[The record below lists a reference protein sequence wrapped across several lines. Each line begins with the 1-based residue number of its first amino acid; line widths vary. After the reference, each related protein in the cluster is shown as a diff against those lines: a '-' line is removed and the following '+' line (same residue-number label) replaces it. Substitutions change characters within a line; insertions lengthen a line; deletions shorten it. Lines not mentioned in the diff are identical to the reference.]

1 VSSAEKKDVMLSALL
16 NHWELIFTVS
26 VFVIVFVGIIFEVID
41 KAILALVGAGLLVLV
56 RILTFEQAVEAI
68 NFEIIILLAG
78 MMILVE
84 IAQESGLFT
93 LINFKLAKVSK
104 GNPFLIFLFF
114 MLVTAFASAFLDN
127 VTTILIVVPLTIALV
142 SGMGYNPF
150 PFIIGEIMLSNIGG
164 ALTLVGDPPNILIGT
179 MAGIS
184 FNSFIV
190 HLWIP
195 ILLIVLATMGAF
207 YVIRWKDLKPIHHHL
222 PKLFLSNLLL
232 KKIQYQFLRT
242 HLNTRYMI
250 TVAIVLALTI
260 AGFLLQFVINYPL
273 AVIAF
278 TGALALMLVVHKK
291 IHVHHVFSKIEW
303 PTLGFFAGLFV
314 LAHGLEEV
322 GVLEQIGQTM
332 VGLSGNFALLILI
345 VLWSAGMLSMIVDN
359 IPFVTVMIP
368 IIFNMQEK
376 ITDPHIGLLWWAL
389 VLGACL
395 GGNGTIIGAS
405 ANVIG
410 VDLAKKSGVK
420 ITFLSYLRYSLP
432 MTIGALVI
440 SSGYL
445 LVWYYY
451 F

>member
-1 VSSAEKKDVMLSALL
+1 MIEYLMH
-16 NHWELIFTVS
+16 HWEVIFTLA
-26 VFVIVFVGIIFEVID
+26 VFAVVFLTIVFEFFD
-41 KAILALVGAGLLVLV
+41 KAIVAMAGGGLLILARV
-56 RILTFEQAVEAI
+56 LTFEQAVEAI
-68 NFEIIILLAG
+68 NFEIIALLAG

-93 LINFKLAKVSK
+93 LINFRLAKFSK

-150 PFIIGEIMLSNIGG
+150 PFVIAEIIFSNIGG

-190 HLWIP
+190 HLWMP
-195 ILLIVLATMGAF
+195 ILVVIVLTLIAF
-207 YVIRWKDLKPIHHHL
+207 YIIRWKDLKPIHHHL

-232 KKIQYQFLRT
+232 KKIEYQFLKTR
-242 HLNTRYMI
+242 LNTRYMI
-250 TVAIVLALTI
+250 TVAAILGVTI
-260 AGFLLQFVINYPL
+260 IGFLLQFQLKYPL

-278 TGALALMLVVHKK
+278 AGALILMLLVHKK

-303 PTLGFFAGLFV
+303 PTLGFFAGLFI

-322 GVLEQIGQTM
+322 GVLEAAGHYL
-332 VGLSGNFALLILI
+332 VGMTNNFGVLILI
-345 VLWSAGMLSMIVDN
+345 VLWSAGFLSMAIDN

-368 IIFNMQEK
+368 IIFNMKE
-376 ITDPHIGLLWWAL
+376 TLGTNPHFDLLWWAL

-410 VDLAKKSGVK
+410 VDLARQNGVK

-432 MTIGALVI
+432 LTFMALVV
-440 SSGYL
+440 SSVYL
-445 LVWYYY
+445 VIWYAY

>member
-1 VSSAEKKDVMLSALL
+1 MLDAIIH
-16 NHWELIFTVS
+16 HWEPILAVGIFGV
-26 VFVIVFVGIIFEVID
+26 VFVAIVFEIFD
-41 KAILALVGAGLLVLV
+41 KAIVAMAGAGILVLTRV
-56 RILTFEQAVEAI
+56 LTFEQAIEAI
-68 NFEIIILLAG
+68 NFEIIALLAA

-93 LINFKLAKVSK
+93 LINFKLAKFSK

-127 VTTILIVVPLTIALV
+127 VTTILIVVPITIALV
-142 SGMGYNPF
+142 RGMGYNPF
-150 PFIIGEIMLSNIGG
+150 PFIIGEIMFSNIGG
-164 ALTLVGDPPNILIGT
+164 ALTLVGDPPNILVGT

-195 ILLIVLATMGAF
+195 ILIIIVLILVAF

-232 KKIQYQFLRT
+232 KKIQYQFLKT
-242 HLNTRYMI
+242 KLDARYMI
-250 TVAIVLALTI
+250 TVAVILGLTI
-260 AGFLLQFVINYPL
+260 VGFLMQFVLNYPL

-278 TGALALMLVVHKK
+278 AGAIILMLVVHKK
-291 IHVHHVFSKIEW
+291 IHVHHVLSKVEW

-322 GVLEQIGQTM
+322 GILKAIGHSL
-332 VGLSGNFALLILI
+332 VGVTDNFALLILI
-345 VLWSAGMLSMIVDN
+345 VVWSAGILSMVIDN

-368 IIFNMQEK
+368 IIFNMQEVLGS
-376 ITDPHIGLLWWAL
+376 DPHFSLLWWAL

-410 VDLAKKSGVK
+410 VDLARNNGVK

-432 MTIGALVI
+432 LTLLTLVV
-440 SSGYL
+440 SSVYL
-445 LVWYYY
+445 MVWYFY

>member
-1 VSSAEKKDVMLSALL
+1 VLDTLIH
-16 NHWELIFTVS
+16 HWEAILAASIFGV
-26 VFVIVFVGIIFEVID
+26 VFVAIVFEVFD
-41 KAILALVGAGLLVLV
+41 KAIVAMAGAGILILT
-56 RILTFEQAVEAI
+56 RILTFEQAIEAI
-68 NFEIIILLAG
+68 NFEIIALLAG

-93 LINFKLAKVSK
+93 LVNFQLAKFSK

-127 VTTILIVVPLTIALV
+127 VTTILIVVPITIALV
-142 SGMGYNPF
+142 RGMGYNPF
-150 PFIIGEIMLSNIGG
+150 PFVISEIMFSNIGG

-195 ILLIVLATMGAF
+195 ILIIIALTLVALYI
-207 YVIRWKDLKPIHHHL
+207 IRWKDLKPIHHHL

-232 KKIQYQFLRT
+232 RKIQHQFLKT
-242 HLNTRYMI
+242 KLDARYMI
-250 TVAIVLALTI
+250 TVAVILGLTI
-260 AGFLLQFVINYPL
+260 LGFLMQFVLNYPL
-273 AVIAF
+273 AVIALG
-278 TGALALMLVVHKK
+278 GAIVLMLVVHKK
-291 IHVHHVFSKIEW
+291 IHVHHVLSKVEW

-322 GVLEQIGQTM
+322 GILDAIGHSLIGVTD
-332 VGLSGNFALLILI
+332 NFALLILI
-345 VLWSAGMLSMIVDN
+345 VIWSAGILSMVVDN

-368 IIFNMQEK
+368 IIFNMQE
-376 ITDPHIGLLWWAL
+376 TLGGDPHFSLLWWAL

-410 VDLAKKSGVK
+410 VDLARNNGVK
-420 ITFLSYLRYSLP
+420 ITFLSYMRYSLP
-432 MTIGALVI
+432 LTLLALVV
-440 SSGYL
+440 SSVYL
-445 LVWYYY
+445 MVWYFY